1 MQPSRPTAHPFTH
14 PRGGARARLLP
25 GFPGSK
31 TSQIS
36 PARAPNRSQNETSS
50 EPRGGKAKKN
60 AQNPERRSPP
70 AISFANLSYK
80 RAQPWQLDASSPP
93 LRAHPRSHR
102 STRNLPSFL
111 RETIRQGGERGKRS
125 HGRCQVGNAGRRVP
139 HPGAPVDGLRR
150 RRAGSHRPGPR
161 PQVHRHGQPVQVSS
175 HLLPSLAALDLLSLL
190 VFVPW
195 GGGSVLFLAQ
205 FLWILS
211 AGLTSLPL
219 FGSVVALQFHGNR
232 REG

>member
-1 MQPSRPTAHPFTH
+1 MPSTCAPVYSPASFPASPAPKLLKFL
-14 PRGGARARLLP
+14 PRERQTGAKTKLAANPAAARL
-25 GFPGSK
+25 
-31 TSQIS
+31 
-36 PARAPNRSQNETSS
+36 
-50 EPRGGKAKKN
+50 KK
-60 AQNPERRSPP
+60 AQNPDRRSPP

-205 FLWILS
+205 FLWTFS